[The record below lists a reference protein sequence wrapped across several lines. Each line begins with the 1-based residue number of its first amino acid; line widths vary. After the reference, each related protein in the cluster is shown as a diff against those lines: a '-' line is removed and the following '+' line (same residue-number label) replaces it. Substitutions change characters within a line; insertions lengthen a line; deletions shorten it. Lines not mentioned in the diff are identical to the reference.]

1 MNENLFKKVEQKTH
15 INKDTILSL
24 ANKLKSG
31 NFKDENVLNEVITE
45 ISSMTGKE
53 ISLEKREKIISAI
66 KNDKVPNDIEN
77 KW

>member
-1 MNENLFKKVEQKTH
+1 MNDSVFKKVEKKTN

-24 ANKLKSG
+24 ADKLKNS
-31 NFKDENVLNEVITE
+31 NFKDEKVLNDVISE
-45 ISSMTGKE
+45 LSYMTGKE
-53 ISLEKREKIISAI
+53 ISEEKKNKIINAI

>member
-1 MNENLFKKVEQKTH
+1 MNDNIFKKVEKKTS

-24 ANKLKSG
+24 ANKLKSN
-31 NFKDENVLNEVITE
+31 NFKDEKVLTEVIDE
-45 ISSMTGKE
+45 LSSLTGKE
-53 ISLEKREKIISAI
+53 ISSEKKNKIINAI